1 MKIYAFE
8 VRPDEQAMFDS
19 LSTEELEITTSPEIL
34 TLDNIGLAEG
44 CEAITTL
51 GMTKWNAPLL
61 KKASELGV
69 KCISTRTIGY
79 NHIDLN
85 ACKEYG
91 INACNVSYGPDSV
104 ADFALMLMLIALRK
118 YKPAV
123 YRQNVNDFSLGG
135 LQGKTING
143 MTVGVVGT
151 GKIGFAVIKR
161 LKAFGATVICN
172 DRHVNKKVEELA
184 EYVSLDELYKRADM
198 ITYHI
203 PLTAESARMV
213 NSYTIN
219 QMKDGVVLINTARGE
234 LMNVEDLINGIESQ
248 KIGALATDVFD
259 GELNIYH
266 ESHINDIISNR
277 EMAYLRQFPNVVMT
291 QHMAFYT
298 ESAVAEMVKNGVEG
312 PIAVL
317 NGKPWQNKLV

>member
-8 VRPDEQAMFDS
+8 VRPDEKAIFET
-19 LSTEELEITTSPEIL
+19 LSSNDIEITTSPDIL
-34 TLDNIGLAEG
+34 TLDNIKTAQGAEV
-44 CEAITTL
+44 ITTL
-51 GMTKWNAPLL
+51 GMTKWNDALL
-61 KKASELGV
+61 EKAASLGV

-85 ACKEYG
+85 ACQKYG
-91 INACNVSYGPDSV
+91 IHACNVSYGPESV
-104 ADFALMLMLIALRK
+104 ADFTLMLMLIALRK

-135 LQGKTING
+135 LQGRTING

-151 GKIGFAVIKR
+151 GKIGYAVIKR
-161 LKAFGATVICN
+161 LKAFGATVICH
-172 DRHVNKKVEELA
+172 DRFPNPKVAELA
-184 EYVSLDELYKRADM
+184 DYVSLDELYARADM
-198 ITYHI
+198 ISYHI

-213 NSYTIN
+213 NSYTLN
-219 QMKDGVVLINTARGE
+219 QMKDGVILINTARGE

-248 KIGALATDVFD
+248 KIGSLALDVFD

-277 EMAYLRQFPNVVMT
+277 DMAYLRQFPNVVMT

-298 ESAVAEMVKNGVEG
+298 DAAVKEMVINGVNG
-312 PIAVL
+312 PIEII
-317 NGKPWQNKLV
+317 NGNEWRNKLC